1 MQQGAAGTCGNCRAV
16 DAEKEIDKII
26 KNTLASFKFKCKA

>member
-1 MQQGAAGTCGNCRAV
+1 MKQAAASSCANCRAV